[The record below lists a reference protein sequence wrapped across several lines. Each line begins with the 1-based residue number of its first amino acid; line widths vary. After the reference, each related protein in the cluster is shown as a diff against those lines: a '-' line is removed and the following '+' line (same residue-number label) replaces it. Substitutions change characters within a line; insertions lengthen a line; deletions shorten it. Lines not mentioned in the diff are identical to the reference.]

1 MSERESYDL
10 VLMDVQMPEVDGFA
24 ATALIR
30 QREAG
35 GDRHIPIVAMTAHA
49 MAGDHARCLAAGMD
63 GYISKPVKTA
73 DLARALSPYATAAG
87 ARSGPT
93 AAPSRRTAV
102 TPRPHQR
109 SSHARAAT
117 PLQSRVGNRGRLFA
131 ASISLTRPPQPRTV
145 SR

>member
-1 MSERESYDL
+1 MLRRLGCQTDVVGNGAEAVAMSERESYDV

-35 GDRHIPIVAMTAHA
+35 GGRHIPIVAMTAHA

-87 ARSGPT
+87 ARSAPS
-93 AAPSRRTAV
+93 AAPSRRT
-102 TPRPHQR
+102 Q
-109 SSHARAAT
+109 
-117 PLQSRVGNRGRLFA
+117 
-131 ASISLTRPPQPRTV
+131 
-145 SR
+145 